1 MEYIPEE
8 QITERVSTDYDME
21 DLRKVSPTPALNLE
35 GITEIA
41 CYEPRNGEPYM
52 VFFCEATRRYRGP
65 CPHCG
70 SGDHY
75 VHAKLP
81 ENRLVHDVNVGLTQ
95 VDIYLTV
102 RRHKC
107 NECGGTFVEPFS
119 SVVDGRQMTQRLH
132 NQIRSLSFR
141 HSFTDVAAASGFSST
156 TVASIFD
163 EYAEK
168 LEASRGPVIAPRVL
182 GIDEKHIVHAMRGM
196 FVDIET
202 GRLLE
207 MTEENK
213 ANDIIRTIESMVDY
227 DKNIEIVTMDMSN
240 GYRSYVEQCL
250 PYAAI
255 IVDKY
260 HVIQDLLTKT
270 RKAKTAVTEYLE
282 AKVAAMLPG
291 PEKAHKEDVLKLFT
305 GTAYLFK
312 YNHNNRPARHTKIM
326 ADVCAEF
333 PEINHLRLLKDGFE
347 RIYDTDDRAEAEQR
361 YREWEKLV
369 PGRGSR
375 NLEAWEKEYGLDGML
390 YQEFRV
396 FQSTVLRW
404 YDYIFGY
411 FDDGCQFTNAAT
423 EGLNQLVDGL
433 NRLGNGY
440 GFKRLRARAL
450 FCNNAAPLVRY
461 SAKKLKRAVPP
472 KRDSGLPSTSRM
484 DFGFEMITVTLPT
497 KTTEEYISIEA
508 DEWIPAPEPLSVFNF
523 AQHTIFT
530 EEGK

>member
-1 MEYIPEE
+1 MDCFIPEE
-8 QITERVSTDYDME
+8 QAEERTSMDYDME
-21 DLRKVSPTPALNLE
+21 DLRKVTPTPALNLK
-35 GITEIA
+35 GITETA
-41 CYEPRNGEPYM
+41 CYEPLSGEPYM
-52 VFFCEATRRYRGP
+52 VFFCESTRRYVGP

-70 SGDHY
+70 STDHY
-75 VHAKLP
+75 VHAKLA

-95 VDIYLTV
+95 VDIYLKV
-102 RRHKC
+102 NRHKC
-107 NECGGTFVEPFS
+107 NNCGSTFVEPFS
-119 SVVDGRQMTQRLH
+119 SVVDGRQMTERLH
-132 NQIRSLSFR
+132 DQIRSLAFR
-141 HSFTDVAAASGFSST
+141 HSFTDVATASGFSST

-163 EYAEK
+163 EYAEE
-168 LEASRGPVIAPRVL
+168 LEAARGPITAPRVL

-213 ANDIIRTIESMVDY
+213 ANDIISTIESMVDY

-270 RKAKTAVTEYLE
+270 RKAKTAITEYLE
-282 AKVAAMLPG
+282 AKVAAMPTG
-291 PEKAHKEDVLKLFT
+291 PEKTHKEDVLKLFS

-312 YNHNNRPARHTKIM
+312 YNHNNRPTRHKKVM
-326 ADVCAEF
+326 ADICAEF

-347 RIYDTDDRAEAEQR
+347 RIYDVDDRADAEQR
-361 YREWEKLV
+361 YHEWEKLV

-375 NLEAWEKEYGLDGML
+375 NLAAWESEYGLDGEL

-396 FQSTVLRW
+396 FHGAVTRW

-423 EGLNQLVDGL
+423 EGLNQLVDSL

-440 GFKRLRARAL
+440 GFKRLRAKAL
-450 FCNNAAPLVRY
+450 FCNEAAPLVRY
-461 SAKKLKRAVPP
+461 SAKKLKRAVPS
-472 KRDSGLPSTSRM
+472 KRGAGLPDTGRM
-484 DFGFEMITVTLPT
+484 DFGFTMITLPT
-497 KTTEEYISIEA
+497 ETTEEYLSIEP

-530 EEGK
+530 GEGE